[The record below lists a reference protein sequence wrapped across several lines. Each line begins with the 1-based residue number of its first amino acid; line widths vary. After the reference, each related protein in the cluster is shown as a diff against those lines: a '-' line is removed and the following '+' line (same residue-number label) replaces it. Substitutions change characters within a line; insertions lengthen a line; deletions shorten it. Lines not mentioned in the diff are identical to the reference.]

1 MVAYDGF
8 FSERNL
14 AKSPVGEWGMTEI
27 HKAQHATPQ
36 KSFGTG
42 TLAEKILENIL
53 HTFIKY

>member
-27 HKAQHATPQ
+27 QA
-36 KSFGTG
+36 
-42 TLAEKILENIL
+42 ILKNR
-53 HTFIKY
+53 